1 MTLEANKVL
10 VRRYFEEALDDPDIY
25 DEILADGFRAHPV
38 HLATVISDEGSGPP
52 AFKAFA
58 AWLHSTWSGPSVSV
72 DEIMAEGDRVTAR
85 WTFRGAH
92 DRGAFLGVP
101 PSGKEVAYTGITIFQ
116 VARGKLAEGWALFDR
131 LWLLQQLGVVTDP
144 GQLLAN
150 AAKPGAAT
158 QDG

>member
-10 VRRYFEEALDDPDIY
+10 ERRYFEEALDHPEIY
-25 DEILADGFRAHPV
+25 DELLADEFQVQPIH
-38 HLATVISDEGSGPP
+38 HATVIADEGSGPS
-52 AFKAFA
+52 AFRSFA
-58 AWLHSTWSGPSVSV
+58 AWLHSTWSGPSMSV
-72 DEIMAEGDRVTAR
+72 DEIVAEGDCVAAR
-85 WTFRGAH
+85 WTFHGTH
-92 DRGAFLGVP
+92 DRGVFLGVA
-101 PSGKEVAYTGITIFQ
+101 PSGKEVAYTGITIFR

-131 LWLLQQLGVVTDP
+131 LWLFQQLGLVTDP